1 MPQFRA
7 KARAVDLLGKGQI
20 ADLPTAISELW
31 KNGYDAYG
39 DNLEAFLYTPEY
51 KGYKD
56 PVFVLSDDGKGMS
69 REDILDKWFVLGTDS
84 KTRNEQDVVGKET
97 LYKEPRVKM
106 GEKGIGR
113 LSVGYLGPQ
122 MLLLSKKRDFPL
134 EAVFFDWRI
143 LDNYNLF
150 LENIN
155 IPIRNID
162 SENHATFFQELRDE
176 FLENFPQKQKE
187 ADPWAEQ
194 AELKEKIIKECQ
206 NLALPDY
213 LFADFINSPKF
224 NHPKASGTTFIVFQP
239 DGQIL
244 ELTKAFKKD
253 GSNDL
258 NDEQSVNHTVASL
271 VGLFNLFKTYNPHY
285 KTRFFVINDEGPYD
299 LLKASEFFGPD
310 DFDDADHSITGKF
323 DEFGTFIGKVRIYNK
338 TVDHTFSPFKVK
350 GSKTNYGPFKM
361 RLGYVQHEATLSIIN
376 EEKKKAFEDK
386 LTLYSGLF
394 IYRDGFRVLPYG
406 RPDTDFLEFEERRS
420 KGAGTYFFSK
430 RRMFGYLEITRR
442 TNDKLKDKSSREGFI
457 NNAAYRD
464 FKIDLIAFFKDLA
477 KKYFATRAE
486 YEYKNEQQNELEKL
500 SETAKQE
507 HQRDI
512 EERKKFVQRLNL
524 LPREL
529 EQLERELANDINLL
543 KSKVANPS
551 SSYDEIRPLLDRIDK
566 AKIRYSDLKPFKPV
580 RFKPTDIQ
588 KKKYA
593 DYQKQYAGFSK
604 VTDESDRVIKGLRDK
619 LKLFELFGEFEAR
632 SSLYKN
638 TLSGRFSEFD
648 DRLDGIFANIKSQVA
663 KEKEVFLA
671 EFSAKSLAV
680 IPQKDNVEDIYN
692 SMELLENIF
701 NESKE
706 RLTGRIVPYLD
717 HLERLSLEVNEDNL
731 VGYFKDQ
738 FEEMKKEWEQT
749 YQLAQLGIAVEIIDH
764 QFNTLYS
771 QLAENI
777 KSLDDYLQSDSV
789 AKGKYNLLVNS
800 FNHLEDNY
808 KLLQPLYRTTGKV
821 PKEVK
826 GEELYGYLSD
836 FFNDRLK
843 ENDIDFSITSA
854 GMAWSV
860 FSYENIF
867 KPVLINILNNAIFW
881 LQASEKRRITID
893 AINGLLLVMNSGAK
907 IDDSS
912 LEDIFNL
919 FYSERPN
926 GRGIGLYLAKRSLKG
941 VGFNIIATNKPDF
954 NLLNG
959 ACFVIGAIKS

>member
-39 DNLEAFLYTPEY
+39 DNLEAFLYTP
-51 KGYKD
+51 GYQGHKD
-56 PVFVLSDDGKGMS
+56 PIFVLSDDGRGMS

-84 KTRNEQDVVGKET
+84 KSRNEPDEQGKET
-97 LYKEPRVKM
+97 LWKEPRVKM

-122 MLLLSKKRDFPL
+122 MLLLSKKRNFPL

-150 LENIN
+150 LEDIN

-162 SENHATFFQELRDE
+162 PGNFDAFFQELKDE
-176 FLENFPQKQKE
+176 FLENFPQRKRE

-194 AELKEKIIKECQ
+194 QELKEKIIGECRD
-206 NLALPDY
+206 LSLPAY
-213 LFADFINSPKF
+213 LFDDFINNPKF
-224 NHPKASGTTFIVFQP
+224 NHPKANGTAFIVFQP
-239 DGQIL
+239 DDQIL

-258 NDEQSVNHTVASL
+258 GDEQSVNHTVATL
-271 VGLFNLFKTYNPHY
+271 VGLFNLFKTYTPQY
-285 KTRFFVINDEGPYD
+285 KTRFFVINEEGPYD
-299 LLKASEFFGPD
+299 LLTASEFFGPD
-310 DFDDADHSITGKF
+310 DFGDADHSIAGKF

-338 TVDHTFSPFKVK
+338 TIDHTFSPFKVK
-350 GSKTNYGPFKM
+350 DKKTNYGPFNIK
-361 RLGYVQHEATLSIIN
+361 LGYVQYEGDATIIN
-376 EEKKKAFEDK
+376 EDKKRVFEDK
-386 LTLYSGLF
+386 LKLYSGLF

-406 RPDTDFLEFEERRS
+406 RPDSDFLEFEERRS
-420 KGAGTYFFSK
+420 RHAGTYFFSK
-430 RRMFGYLEITRR
+430 RRMFGYLEIYR
-442 TNDKLKDKSSREGFI
+442 NKNEKLKDKSSREGFI
-457 NNAAYRD
+457 NNVAYKD

-477 KKYFATRAE
+477 KKYFATHAE
-486 YEYKNEQQNELEKL
+486 YEYKNEQQDELEKL
-500 SETAKQE
+500 SETAKLE

-512 EERKKFVQRLNL
+512 EERRKFVQRLNQ
-524 LPREL
+524 LPKEL
-529 EQLERELANDINLL
+529 EQLERELADDINLL
-543 KSKVANPS
+543 KSKVDDPS
-551 SSYDEIRPLLDRIDK
+551 SSYEEIRPVLDRIDK

-580 RFKPTDIQ
+580 RFKPTDLQ

-593 DYQKQYAGFSK
+593 EYQKKYAGFSK
-604 VTDESDRVIKGLRDK
+604 VTDESDRVIKRLRDK

-648 DRLDGIFANIKSQVA
+648 DRLDGIFANIKSQIA
-663 KEKEVFLA
+663 NEKEAFFA
-671 EFSAKSLAV
+671 EFSAKSLA
-680 IPQKDNVEDIYN
+680 IMPRRDNAEDIYN
-692 SMELLENIF
+692 SMKLLENIF
-701 NESKE
+701 NESRE
-706 RLTGRIVPYLD
+706 RVTNRIGPYLD

-738 FEEMKKEWEQT
+738 FEAMKKEYEQT

-777 KSLDDYLQSDSV
+777 KSLDGYLQSDIV
-789 AKGKYNLLVNS
+789 AKSKYNLLLNS

-821 PKEVK
+821 PKDVK
-826 GEELYGYLSD
+826 GEELYGYLAD
-836 FFNDRLK
+836 FFSDRLK

-854 GMAWSV
+854 GIEWSV

-867 KPVLINILNNAIFW
+867 KPVAINILNNAIFW
-881 LQASEKRRITID
+881 LQASGKRRITID
-893 AINGLLLVMNSGAK
+893 AKNSSLLIMNSGAK
-907 IDDSS
+907 IDDAS
-912 LEDIFNL
+912 LGDIFNL
-919 FYSERPN
+919 FYSERPS
-926 GRGIGLYLAKRSLKG
+926 GRGIGLYLAKRSLNG
-941 VGFNIIATNKPDF
+941 IGFDIIATNKPDF

-959 ACFVIGAIKS
+959 ACFVISAIKP